1 MSYAVL
7 SFVKCSEKAH
17 IVKTTRT
24 RSAQLQRRVRHHRS
38 STDRYQHRPK
48 TVHAFLEVSYSV
60 PNFVKSNEKS
70 HIGLTPRLDQ
80 RDYCSGF
87 DTTGAAPVV
96 ASMGPT
102 SRTCYVLSDVSLD
115 QRDCWSVFDGNEVT
129 TPTPIDVGMASS
141 TAHVLHDESYAVPTF
156 LKSGKSMA

>member
-102 SRTCYVLSDVSLD
+102 SRTCYVLSDVS
-115 QRDCWSVFDGNEVT
+115 
-129 TPTPIDVGMASS
+129 
-141 TAHVLHDESYAVPTF
+141 YAVPNF
-156 LKSGKSMA
+156 VKSDMKSHIVAMTKTRPARLLERLRRQRGHNTYAD